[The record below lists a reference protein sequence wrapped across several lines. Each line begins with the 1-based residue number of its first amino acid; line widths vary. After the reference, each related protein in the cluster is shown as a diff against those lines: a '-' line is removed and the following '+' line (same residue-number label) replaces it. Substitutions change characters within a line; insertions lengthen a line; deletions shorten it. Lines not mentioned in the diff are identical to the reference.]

1 MKITMHSLARFHPQ
15 RGRSLIEML
24 IALIVGAIVLGGVLL
39 SSINSSRTQN
49 QQNSSAY
56 LSEEAQ
62 IATNLL
68 TWHLRVAGYSEI
80 VAPPKPQVF
89 GEIRQVYRN
98 YDGPPVR
105 GCDGGMNNPQAA
117 QAAIACSGGAGPD
130 ALMVSYE
137 ANPRSTIPTNGN
149 PNNPTDCLG
158 QAITALTPSDG
169 NPASPG
175 YFLAQNTFYVSQN
188 NLMCFGN
195 GGNANAAQPLVSNVV
210 DMQVLYGVA
219 GVPAVAP
226 GNTPVIAEPYFEP
239 AQYLTASQVDALV
252 EFPQGIQ
259 PAYLGRWNRVVS
271 VRVCLTLRTAEEV
284 YTGPQQ
290 YAGCDGNMVMPPD
303 KRAYRVVTINT
314 ALKNKTAP
322 CADVGAAPGASKPS
336 FDRCAI

>member
-1 MKITMHSLARFHPQ
+1 MKTTMPHAARAHLHS
-15 RGRSLIEML
+15 GRSLIEML
-24 IALIVGAIVLGGVLL
+24 IALIIGAAVLGGVML

-49 QQNSSAY
+49 QQNSSAF

-68 TWHLRVAGYSEI
+68 TWHLRVAGYSDI
-80 VAPPKPQVF
+80 VAPPKPRLF
-89 GEIRQVYRN
+89 GEDAPVYRN

-105 GCDGGMNNPQAA
+105 GCDGGMNNTSAP

-137 ANPRSTIPTNGN
+137 ASSRSTIPTTGN

-158 QAITALTPSDG
+158 QSITALTPSAG
-169 NPASPG
+169 SPSSPG
-175 YFLAQNTFYVSQN
+175 YFLAQNTFFVSQN
-188 NLMCFGN
+188 TLMCFGN

-210 DMQVLYGVA
+210 DMQILYGVA
-219 GVPAVAP
+219 GVPAVAA

-239 AQYLTASQVDALV
+239 AQYLTASQVDALPV
-252 EFPQGIQ
+252 FPVGTQ

-271 VRVCLTLRTAEEV
+271 VRVCLTLRTSEEV

-290 YAGCDGNMVMPPD
+290 YAGCDGNMVMPAD

-322 CADVGAAPGASKPS
+322 CADVAAAPGASKPS

>member
-1 MKITMHSLARFHPQ
+1 
-15 RGRSLIEML
+15 ML

-56 LSEEAQ
+56 LSEEAH
-62 IATNLL
+62 IATHLL
-68 TWHLRVAGYSEI
+68 NWHLRVAGYSEI
-80 VAPPKPQVF
+80 VAPPKPQLF

-98 YDGPPVR
+98 FDAPPVR
-105 GCDGGMNNPQAA
+105 GCDGGMNNPQAD
-117 QAAIACSGGAGPD
+117 QANVACAGGAGPD
-130 ALMVSYE
+130 ALMISYE
-137 ANPRSTIPTNGN
+137 ASPQSTIPTTGN

-158 QAITALTPSDG
+158 QSITALTPSAG
-169 NPASPG
+169 NPNSPG
-175 YFLAQNTFYVSQN
+175 YFLAQNTFFVANN

-195 GGNANAAQPLVSNVV
+195 GGNANAAQPLVSNVI

-219 GVPAVAP
+219 GVPPVAP

-239 AQYLTASQVDALV
+239 TQYLTASQIDGLA
-252 EFPQGIQ
+252 EFPQGTQ

-271 VRVCLTLRTAEEV
+271 VRVCLTLSTPEEV
-284 YTGPQQ
+284 YTGPQP
-290 YAGCDGNMVMPPD
+290 YAGCDGNMVVPQD
-303 KRAYRVVTINT
+303 KRAYRVVSINT

-322 CADVGAAPGASKPS
+322 CADEAAAPGASKPS